1 MLSAG
6 VMIADT
12 LLAVESLVTG
22 VVTEA
27 VPVEVSGIT
36 SARTRVGVI
45 SNPTATAPKRAVC
58 VP

>member
-1 MLSAG
+1 
-6 VMIADT
+6 MIADT